1 MTLAAFSMVCAL
13 ALFLG
18 SALVDGL
25 AKVRQIAALSHAT
38 RWGVR
43 VGWVILTAGLAAQGW
58 GGLGSSAGI
67 LGWIAWGTA
76 GFTLFW
82 DLTFGHRLPSWIIG
96 LVAGAALVLAL
107 QLSWE
112 PGDTRPWVTLHVA
125 AAILAYCLLSAQG
138 LNALV
143 YLLQDRAVSRH
154 RFGGV
159 YALLPPLVPL
169 DRIGH
174 QMLGAAVWMLGLAVV
189 VGVVGKLQ
197 GYPVPPAKLAAS
209 GLTWAVAALVLLA
222 RRRGRL
228 TGAGFARGSLL
239 ILLPAAVAL
248 WLALPR

>member
-1 MTLAAFSMVCAL
+1 MSVAIFSLGCAL
-13 ALFLG
+13 GLFLG
-18 SALVDGL
+18 TALVDGL
-25 AKVRQIAALSHAT
+25 AKLRELPALGRAS
-38 RWGVR
+38 RWGIR

-58 GGLGSSAGI
+58 GGLGSPAGI

-96 LVAGAALVLAL
+96 SVAGAALAIAL
-107 QLSWE
+107 QLSWV
-112 PGDTRPWVTLHVA
+112 PGDTQPWVTLHVA
-125 AAILAYCLLSAQG
+125 AAILAYCILSAQA
-138 LNALV
+138 LNAMV
-143 YLLQDRAVSRH
+143 YLLQDRALSRR
-154 RFGGV
+154 RFGGL
-159 YALLPPLVPL
+159 YALLPPLVPM

-174 QMLGAAVWMLGLAVV
+174 QMLGAAVWMLGLALV

-197 GYPVPPAKLAAS
+197 GYPVSPAKLAAS
-209 GLTWAVAALVLLA
+209 ALTWAVAALVLLA

-228 TGAGFARGSLL
+228 TGAAFARGSLA

>member
-1 MTLAAFSMVCAL
+1 MSLAAFSMVCAL

-38 RWGVR
+38 RWGIR

-58 GGLGSSAGI
+58 GGLGSPAGI

-112 PGDTRPWVTLHVA
+112 AGDPRPWVTLHIA
-125 AAILAYCLLSAQG
+125 AAILAYCILSAQA

-143 YLLQDRAVSRH
+143 YLLQDRAVSHH

-174 QMLGAAVWMLGLAVV
+174 QMLGAAVWMLGLALV
-189 VGVVGKLQ
+189 VGAVGKLQ
-197 GYPVPPAKLAAS
+197 GYPVSPAKLTAS
-209 GLTWAVAALVLLA
+209 GLTWMVAALVLLA

-228 TGAGFARGSLL
+228 TGAGFARGSLVIL
-239 ILLPAAVAL
+239 IPAAVAL